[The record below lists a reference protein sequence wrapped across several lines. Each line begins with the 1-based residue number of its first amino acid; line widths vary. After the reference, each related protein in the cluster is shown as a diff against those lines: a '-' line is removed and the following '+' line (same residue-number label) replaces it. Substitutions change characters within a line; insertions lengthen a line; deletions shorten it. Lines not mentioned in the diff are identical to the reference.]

1 MPDYA
6 KMYALMVAAA
16 SEALDMLPD
25 TQANAAARDKLQ
37 NALYAAE
44 EMYISEK
51 AGPKT

>member
-37 NALYAAE
+37 NALYAVE
-44 EMYISEK
+44 EMYISENS
-51 AGPKT
+51 GHET